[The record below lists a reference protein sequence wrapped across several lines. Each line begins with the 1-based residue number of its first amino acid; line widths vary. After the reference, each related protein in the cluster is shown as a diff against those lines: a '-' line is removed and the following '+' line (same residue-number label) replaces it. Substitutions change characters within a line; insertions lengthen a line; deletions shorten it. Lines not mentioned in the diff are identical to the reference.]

1 MLGSARLAPRAARK
15 RMRNQREAGAR
26 SAEPFWTSVMIGV
39 VLLVGTL
46 SYFLQAPRPSGGPTP
61 MASPAIDAASALLA
75 TGEEPIAQIF
85 IRSGCAS
92 CHTIPG
98 IEGAQGR
105 VGPTLVLGTTG
116 PQRLAD
122 PAYQGTART
131 IREYIHESIVTP
143 GTYVVPGFQD
153 QAMPRWYGTKLSA
166 GALDKI
172 AGYLEGLKE
181 ESESMAGGH

>member
-1 MLGSARLAPRAARK
+1 
-15 RMRNQREAGAR
+15 
-26 SAEPFWTSVMIGV
+26 MIGV

-46 SYFLQAPRPSGGPTP
+46 SYFQPPPRSSGGPTP
-61 MASPAIDAASALLA
+61 MASPALEAVSALLA
-75 TGEEPIAQIF
+75 TGEEPIAHIF
-85 IRSGCAS
+85 IRAGCAS

-105 VGPTLVLGTTG
+105 VGPPLVLGTTG

-122 PAYQGTART
+122 PAYHGTAQT

-143 GTYVVPGFQD
+143 ETYVVPGFPD

-181 ESESMAGGH
+181 ESKSMVGGR

>member
-1 MLGSARLAPRAARK
+1 M
-15 RMRNQREAGAR
+15 NQREEGAR
-26 SAEPFWTSVMIGV
+26 SAEPFWTSVTIGV

-46 SYFLQAPRPSGGPTP
+46 TYFWQAPRPSGDSKP
-61 MASPAIDAASALLA
+61 MEAPVIDAASAPLA

-105 VGPTLVLGTTG
+105 VGPKLVLGTTG

-122 PAYQGTART
+122 PAYHGTAKT

-143 GTYVVPGFQD
+143 GTYVVPGFPD
-153 QAMPRWYGTKLSA
+153 QAMPRWYGMKLSA
-166 GALDKI
+166 GAMDKI

-181 ESESMAGGH
+181 ESESMVSGH